1 VLVDSFEGTP
11 TSRLSSMP
19 PIAGPRLYRLAADR
33 QYNQIPEH
41 VETHPDDIHWTDMY
55 GSTALHLL
63 CQARTQEAY
72 AGGTFLA
79 AVDAIIQRDPRVVA
93 QPNETNRTP
102 LHLACDTTF
111 LWGERHNTALILRLI
126 QACPRAVSIRISSGF
141 KQKQPFHISCEVD
154 ADIEVLRAM
163 LQVDPGLATELYG
176 GKDGNHTKI
185 GDPMSL
191 LWNARMAKPNE
202 DEQETDEKMALV
214 LRAAYCGIVEDE
226 EHPNLQSAALIP
238 EFRLVN
244 AVCTIKCPRDYVS
257 RVLDTHSDELSL
269 PDGQGLLPLH
279 YAVTN
284 AQEGSH
290 TEFLLET
297 LLPYY
302 KEAASI
308 PIPTHLNALPLHV
321 LITNQSMTWNKGG
334 VQHLVYAYPD
344 ALRIPDPRDGLVPF
358 LASAAH
364 ATKSRL
370 HLFTTYELLL
380 AAPDVLS
387 LPIQS
392 ITWN

>member
-1 VLVDSFEGTP
+1 
-11 TSRLSSMP
+11 
-19 PIAGPRLYRLAADR
+19 
-33 QYNQIPEH
+33 
-41 VETHPDDIHWTDMY
+41 MY

-63 CQARTQEAY
+63 CQTRTQEAY
-72 AGGTFLA
+72 ADGTLLA
-79 AVDAIIQRDPRVVA
+79 AVDAIVQCDSSVVA

-111 LWGERHNTALILRLI
+111 LWGEHHNNTPMILRLI

-141 KQKQPFHISCEVD
+141 KQKKPFHISCEAD

-176 GKDGNHTKI
+176 IRDGNHTKF
-185 GDPMSL
+185 GDPISL
-191 LWNARMAKPNE
+191 LWNARMEKPNE

-226 EHPNLQSAALIP
+226 GHPSLQLAAPIP

-244 AVCTIKCPRDYVS
+244 AICTIKCPRCYIS

-284 AQEGSH
+284 AQEDLH

-297 LLPYY
+297 LLEHY
-302 KEAASI
+302 KGAAST

-321 LITNQSMTWNKGG
+321 LITDRSMTWNKGG
-334 VQHLVYAYPD
+334 VQHLVYAHPD
-344 ALRIPDPRDGLVPF
+344 ALRIPHPRDGMVPF

-370 HLFTTYELLL
+370 HLSTTYELLL
-380 AAPDVLS
+380 AAPDALS
-387 LPIQS
+387 LPIQY
-392 ITWN
+392 IT